1 MLRDCSSAILHLNY
15 FRSPIPFL
23 RPPLCLLFPM
33 LAGRYGLF
41 VLRARTPSTRVSA
54 DGPASTRFKEGDD
67 GSLKMQ
73 QVRTRD
79 LHAPQAPK
87 YATPLVQLWHWVV
100 PDTKY
105 FFAAAVVP
113 WRLINLLLIVFM
125 NFHVSGRVFVL
136 AQGRVKGVVFLIGY
150 AWSPLGIIILTS
162 ISYFFSPA
170 RAQT

>member
-1 MLRDCSSAILHLNY
+1 
-15 FRSPIPFL
+15 
-23 RPPLCLLFPM
+23 
-33 LAGRYGLF
+33 
-41 VLRARTPSTRVSA
+41 
-54 DGPASTRFKEGDD
+54 
-67 GSLKMQ
+67 
-73 QVRTRD
+73 
-79 LHAPQAPK
+79 
-87 YATPLVQLWHWVV
+87 VV